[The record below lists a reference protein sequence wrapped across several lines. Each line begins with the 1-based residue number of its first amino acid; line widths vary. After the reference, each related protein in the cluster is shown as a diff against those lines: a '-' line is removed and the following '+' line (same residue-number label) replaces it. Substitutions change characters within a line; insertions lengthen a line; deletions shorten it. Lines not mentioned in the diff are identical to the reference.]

1 MSCPPGCHQAPHRTN
16 SILAWGRENAFA
28 KRGIITLAVIHL
40 SGFPGEVFYYDFSAP
55 SPAVGLGL
63 LTHKGPIHGARGPQ
77 PTPPPPGLRERSL
90 CPSPQR
96 ERPQVSEAAWA
107 WGRKPGPPDPR
118 TGRGPRA
125 RGALGRSGPPP
136 VRPRCAGRDSLSLLR
151 PSLCQRK
158 TQRLRKGTLLVSK
171 VGKGPGSPAQI
182 QQALKAK
189 TCDSQHHP
197 ACKGAVPGFGWKN
210 SNFDTTLTSEQWRES
225 PASSAGQELA
235 VLLSSVTSGAQGA
248 LLGAWH
254 LLPAAAPSSARCAD
268 QSRRE
273 GARTLTREPRPD
285 GEAPTQQWLRGH

>member
-1 MSCPPGCHQAPHRTN
+1 MGPKAGATRSPDWSRPAGQGCT
-16 SILAWGRENAFA
+16 RE
-28 KRGIITLAVIHL
+28 V
-40 SGFPGEVFYYDFSAP
+40 
-55 SPAVGLGL
+55 
-63 LTHKGPIHGARGPQ
+63 
-77 PTPPPPGLRERSL
+77 
-90 CPSPQR
+90 
-96 ERPQVSEAAWA
+96 
-107 WGRKPGPPDPR
+107 
-118 TGRGPRA
+118 RA
-125 RGALGRSGPPP
+125 PP
-136 VRPRCAGRDSLSLLR
+136 VRPRCAGHDSLSLLR

-254 LLPAAAPSSARCAD
+254 LLPAAAPSSAGCAD

-285 GEAPTQQWLRGH
+285 GEATTQQWLRGH